1 MTRQPWDN
9 VPEREHSAGTSVA
22 LSQMFPVGNMTMKI
36 TDSKSLGNAVREAR
50 RTLGVTQD
58 QLALTSGTNRRFII
72 ELEQGKPTAQIG
84 KVLQVLRTLGC
95 SLDLKMP
102 RRTKDKERAHG
113 PRA

>member
-1 MTRQPWDN
+1 
-9 VPEREHSAGTSVA
+9 
-22 LSQMFPVGNMTMKI
+22 MFPFGNKAMKV

-50 RTLGVTQD
+50 RALGVTQD

-95 SLDLKMP
+95 SLDLTMP
-102 RRTKDKERAHG
+102 PTSRDKDRAHG
-113 PRA
+113 T

>member
-1 MTRQPWDN
+1 MYPIGNIRQGP
-9 VPEREHSAGTSVA
+9 SVA

-72 ELEQGKPTAQIG
+72 ELERGKPTAQIG

-95 SLDLKMP
+95 SLELTVP
-102 RRTKDKERAHG
+102 RPPKDKDRANG